1 MSVVAPSRL
10 GAPPKAPPKAPP
22 NGTTTV
28 PAAVAPAKKSTLF
41 GKGKGTKTGLG
52 LVFSAVEGLGKTTMG
67 CYAPKPLIL
76 MARGETGYVTLRQYN
91 RVPEVDTV
99 LDANGNPET
108 LNNWD
113 AATAAMDAAI
123 ESEHESVV
131 FDALNGFERLLYE
144 KVCRR
149 DFGNDFSKFQDYGR
163 GPEVAVNEIV
173 DFVARLERIKA
184 AGKNVIV
191 LSHVKVKPFKN
202 PLGPDYDRFTP
213 DCHEKT
219 WSTVVKWADAVLFGK
234 FNEMTEVAKS
244 SGNIAK
250 DKGKAIGGTDRIIY
264 TEPSAAWV
272 AKNRY
277 GMPAEIE
284 IGNDP
289 AQVWNKI
296 FAAIN
301 GQEQQ

>member
-1 MSVVAPSRL
+1 MSVVAPTRL

-22 NGTTTV
+22 NGTPTV
-28 PAAVAPAKKSTLF
+28 PVAAAPAKKALF
-41 GKGKGTKTGLG
+41 GRAKPGKTGIGVILTA
-52 LVFSAVEGLGKTTMG
+52 LEGWGKTTVG

-76 MARGETGYVTLRQYN
+76 MARGETGYVTLRQHN

-99 LDANGNPET
+99 LDADGRPET
-108 LNNWD
+108 LNNWN
-113 AATAAMDAAI
+113 AVTATMEAAI
-123 ESEHESVV
+123 ESDHETVV

-144 KVCRR
+144 KVCAR

-184 AGKNVIV
+184 TGKNVIV

-244 SGNIAK
+244 TGNIAK
-250 DKGKAIGGTDRIIY
+250 DRGKAIGGTDRVLY
-264 TEPSAAWV
+264 TEQSAAWV

-284 IGNDP
+284 IGNEP
-289 AQVWNKI
+289 AEVWNKI
-296 FAAIN
+296 HAAIN

>member
-1 MSVVAPSRL
+1 MSVAAPSRL
-10 GAPPKAPPKAPP
+10 GAPPKPGPKAPP
-22 NGTTTV
+22 PNGQTV
-28 PAAVAPAKKSTLF
+28 PAAAAPAKKALF
-41 GKGKGTKTGLG
+41 GKAKMTKTGLG
-52 LVFSAVEGLGKTTMG
+52 LIVSAVEGWGKTTLA
-67 CYAPKPLIL
+67 CFAPTPLIL
-76 MARGETGYVTLRQYN
+76 MARGETGYITLRQHN
-91 RVPEVDTV
+91 RVPEIDTV
-99 LDANGNPET
+99 LDADGKPET

-113 AATAAMDAAI
+113 AVVASLEAAI
-123 ESEHESVV
+123 ESDHETVV
-131 FDALNGFERLLYE
+131 LDALNGFERLLYE

-163 GPEVAVNEIV
+163 GPEIAVNEIV

-184 AGKNVIV
+184 SGKNVIV

-244 SGNIAK
+244 TGNIAK
-250 DKGKAIGGTDRIIY
+250 DRGKAIGGTDRVLY
-264 TEPSAAWV
+264 TEQSAAWV

-296 FAAIN
+296 HAAIN

>member
-1 MSVVAPSRL
+1 MSTVAAPRL
-10 GAPPKAPPKAPP
+10 SAPPKAPPKAPP
-22 NGTTTV
+22 NGTPTV
-28 PAAVAPAKKSTLF
+28 PVAAAPTKKPTLF
-41 GKGKGTKTGLG
+41 GKAKMTTTGLG
-52 LVFSAVEGLGKTTMG
+52 LVVSAVEGYGKTTIG
-67 CYAPKPLIL
+67 CYAPSPLIL
-76 MARGETGYVTLRQYN
+76 MARGETGYVTLRQHG

-99 LDANGNPET
+99 LDADGKPET

-113 AATAAMDAAI
+113 AVTTAMDAAI
-123 ESEHESVV
+123 ESDHKTVV

-149 DFGNDFSKFQDYGR
+149 DFGNDFGKFQDYGR
-163 GPEVAVNEIV
+163 GPEVSVNEIV

-184 AGKNVIV
+184 SGKNVIV

-244 SGNIAK
+244 TGNIAK
-250 DKGKAIGGTDRIIY
+250 DRGKAIGGTDRVLY
-264 TEPSAAWV
+264 TEQSAAWV

-296 FAAIN
+296 QAAID
-301 GQEQQ
+301 GQE